1 MGKPNNAH
9 EMCTFFE
16 KRRYSPTLLKRDLQR
31 VSHVS
36 RRDAIQDTN
45 VILNGTE
52 RIPLVLLRDC
62 PPLRD
67 ARPVSLLQNIS
78 TSLDK
83 NRLDDMVVRCVYKQC
98 RGTNAARR
106 HDEMA

>member
-9 EMCTFFE
+9 EICTFFE
-16 KRRYSPTLLKRDLQR
+16 KCRYSPTLLERDLQWE
-31 VSHVS
+31 SHVS

-45 VILNGTE
+45 VVLNGTE

-78 TSLDK
+78 TSPDT
-83 NRLDDMVVRCVYKQC
+83 D
-98 RGTNAARR
+98 
-106 HDEMA
+106 

>member
-1 MGKPNNAH
+1 MNCNSRNTLVN
-9 EMCTFFE
+9 TF
-16 KRRYSPTLLKRDLQR
+16 K
-31 VSHVS
+31 
-36 RRDAIQDTN
+36 
-45 VILNGTE
+45 
-52 RIPLVLLRDC
+52 
-62 PPLRD
+62 PLRET
-67 ARPVSLLQNIS
+67 RSVSLLRNIS